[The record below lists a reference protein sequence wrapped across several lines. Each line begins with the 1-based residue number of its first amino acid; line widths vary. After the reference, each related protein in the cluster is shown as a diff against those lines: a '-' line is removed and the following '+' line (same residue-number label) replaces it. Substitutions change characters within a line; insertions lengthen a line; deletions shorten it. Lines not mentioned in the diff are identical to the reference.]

1 MVMAT
6 LRRTEKEL
14 QALAKKSK
22 KLSWLLRHGAREM
35 GLAMDTAGF
44 ANIGDVLKMTG
55 LSRDELDE
63 VVAENNK
70 SRFEVR
76 GKQVRAVQGHS
87 QEGTPVTLEGLERSW
102 DEVSEDALLYHGT
115 SVAAAR
121 AILSGEGV
129 HSAART
135 HVHLAAS
142 VDAKVGKRAGVD
154 VLLVISPVR
163 LRAAGLRV
171 FRAPNGVLLAR
182 AIPADTIVNVLGCNG
197 PGNSALAELK
207 GRMGKAALPSAA
219 GA

>member
-1 MVMAT
+1 MAT
-6 LRRTEKEL
+6 AHRPEKQL
-14 QALAKKSK
+14 QGLAQKSK
-22 KLSWLLRHGAREM
+22 KLSWLLRHGARET
-35 GLAMDTAGF
+35 GLAMDSAGF
-44 ANIGDVLKMTG
+44 APIVDVLRMTG
-55 LSRDELDE
+55 LSHRAFDE

-76 GKQVRAVQGHS
+76 GEQVRAVQGHS
-87 QEGTPVTLEGLERSW
+87 LEGTPVTLDGLERSW
-102 DEVSEDALLYHGT
+102 DEVSGDALLYHGT

-135 HVHLAAS
+135 HVHLAAA
-142 VDAKVGKRAGVD
+142 VDSKVGKRAGVD

-163 LRAAGLRV
+163 LRASGLRI

-182 AIPADTIVNVLGCNG
+182 AIPAAVIVDVLACNG
-197 PGNSALAELK
+197 PGGSALAELK
-207 GRMGKAALPSAA
+207 GRVGKGAAPSAA